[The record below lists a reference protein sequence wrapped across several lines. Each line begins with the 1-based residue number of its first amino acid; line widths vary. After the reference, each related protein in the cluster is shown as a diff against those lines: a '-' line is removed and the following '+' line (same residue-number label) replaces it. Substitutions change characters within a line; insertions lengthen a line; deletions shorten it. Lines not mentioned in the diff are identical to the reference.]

1 MTARRFTWNQF
12 FFHLWL
18 VFMVIGA
25 LYPIYFM
32 LNMSVKS
39 TVQMNYGIFRIT
51 LPFEWINYTSS
62 FSQLWRYILNT
73 VAVTLLSGVPMLVFA
88 SLTAYVLARYK
99 FPGHNFFFM
108 ALLGLMMIP
117 GILTLIPGF
126 MWIVELGLINTWW
139 ALIMPYIAGGQ
150 AFNMFIL
157 KAFFEGLP
165 EEMFESARLDGA
177 GHIDLWVSFILPLS
191 APILI
196 TLGIMHTLSV
206 WNDFVWPFLV
216 VVQNDLRTI
225 SQAIVFLNTTGQ
237 YPTPGRA
244 MAGNVIAAIPLL
256 IMFVFGMKSYISGIT
271 TGAVKL

>member
-18 VFMVIGA
+18 VLMVIGA
-25 LYPIYFM
+25 LYPIYFL

-51 LPFEWINYTSS
+51 MPFEWSNYTSS

-73 VAVTLLSGVPMLVFA
+73 MAVTLLSGVPMLIFA
-88 SLTAYVLARYK
+88 SLTAYVLARYR
-99 FPGHNFFFM
+99 FPGHNVFFL

-126 MWIVELGLINTWW
+126 MWIVELGLVNTWW
-139 ALIMPYIAGGQ
+139 ALVFPYIAGGQ

-177 GHIDLWVSFILPLS
+177 GHLDLWVAFILPLS

-196 TLGIMHTLSV
+196 TLGIMHTLGV

-225 SQAIVFLNTTGQ
+225 SQAVVFLNTTGQ